1 VISKYNVSTLPL
13 EVFVRVT
20 RALNFTKGLKEVGSV
35 RKMVKRA
42 RFAMSLSV
50 LVKVLMKS

>member
-1 VISKYNVSTLPL
+1 MSKYNVSTLPL
-13 EVFVRVT
+13 EVFVRVI
-20 RALNFTKGLKEVGSV
+20 RELNFTKGLKEVGSV

-42 RFAMSLSV
+42 RFAMLLSV